1 MQLEIPECRRCC
13 CFIPLRYGIIVF
25 GYVNLIFSLLTLGVE
40 IWLLTGDKDMEH
52 TMTLYRGASFVTQAW
67 LPVILYLL
75 EAIFEVVLLVGAHLK
90 NPRLLRVYYYYG
102 ITTTSAMASVVLF
115 LMVRH
120 YEALYDW
127 NAALFEGCFMFCGFA
142 LQIYLL
148 MLIRTELKK
157 LKQKSQLSFINHV
170 AEVVVVAP
178 QGGVGRNP
186 F

>member
-25 GYVNLIFSLLTLGVE
+25 GYLNLIFSLLILGLE
-40 IWLLTGDKDMEH
+40 IWLVTIDRKMEH
-52 TMTLYRGASFVTQAW
+52 TVALYRGASFITQAW
-67 LPVILYLL
+67 LTITLYLL
-75 EAIFEVVLLVGAHLK
+75 EAIFDVVLLVGAHLK
-90 NPRLLRVYYYYG
+90 NPSLLRVYYYYG
-102 ITTTSAMASVVLF
+102 ITTTSAIASLVIF
-115 LMVRH
+115 LTVKH

-127 NAALFEGCFMFCGFA
+127 NTALFEGCFIFSGFA

-148 MLIRTELKK
+148 LLIRTELKK
-157 LKQKSQLSFINHV
+157 LKQNSQLSFINHA

-178 QGGVGRNP
+178 HGGEGRNP

>member
-25 GYVNLIFSLLTLGVE
+25 GYLNLIFSLLILGEE
-40 IWLLTGDKDMEH
+40 IWLETGDMNIEH
-52 TMTLYRGASFVTQAW
+52 TMTLYRGALFITQTW
-67 LPVILYLL
+67 LPIILYLL
-75 EAIFEVVLLVGAHLK
+75 EAIFDVVLLVGAHLK

-102 ITTTSAMASVVLF
+102 ITTTSAIALVVLF

-120 YEALYDW
+120 YEALQDW
-127 NAALFEGCFMFCGFA
+127 NTVLFEGFFIFCGFA

-148 MLIRTELKK
+148 LLIRTELKK

-178 QGGVGRNP
+178 QGGEGRNP